1 MDAIA
6 APWRMGYI
14 AGEKPSGCVL
24 CITDC
29 DRQFV
34 LKEGPHALIMLNL
47 YPYTAGHIM
56 VVPRRHVSLLEQLTA
71 EEKRDIFDY
80 CILSVQVLK
89 KVVKPQGFNIGMNLG
104 AAAGAGVEDHLHV
117 HIVPRWLGDTNFMT
131 VLGEVR
137 VIPEDVAVTW
147 QKLKPHFDAPIS
159 PEEGT

>member
-1 MDAIA
+1 
-6 APWRMGYI
+6 
-14 AGEKPSGCVL
+14 
-24 CITDC
+24 
-29 DRQFV
+29 
-34 LKEGPHALIMLNL
+34 
-47 YPYTAGHIM
+47 
-56 VVPRRHVSLLEQLTA
+56 
-71 EEKRDIFDY
+71 
-80 CILSVQVLK
+80 
-89 KVVKPQGFNIGMNLG
+89 MNLG